1 MYDNSP
7 GILSVYWTKDGK
19 KIDINETGGRFS
31 QVTVDKPSLKIKDV
45 NLDDIGDYQLTA
57 TNAVGS
63 TTCDVIK
70 LGIIVY
76 IYDIIY
82 YFFFIFSFNIR
93 VHIKYFFQTTML
105 KQLSTELL
113 LLT

>member
-7 GILSVYWTKDGK
+7 GILSVYWTKDGQ
-19 KIDINETGGRFS
+19 KIDINKTGGRFS
-31 QVTVDKPSLKIKDV
+31 QVTVDKPSLNIKDV

-63 TTCDVIK
+63 TKSDVIK

-82 YFFFIFSFNIR
+82 YFFSFFLLIYVYISDTFS
-93 VHIKYFFQTTML
+93 
-105 KQLSTELL
+105 KQPC
-113 LLT
+113 